1 MKHKYQTRGVVG
13 GANKLFDIV
22 NLIMTLDERISMLL

>member
-1 MKHKYQTRGVVG
+1 MKHKYQTMGVVG

-22 NLIMTLDERISMLL
+22 SLIMTLDETISMLI